1 MAEEERRQRE
11 LKKRLEEQKSQ
22 QGMKQEKE
30 DVFSG

>member
-22 QGMKQEKE
+22 HGMKQEKE